1 MPTKQAEFAGLLKD
15 PARYARGILKH
26 DVWGTQARILRSVA
40 ENPRTAVKACHASG
54 KTFCAAEA
62 AMWWIT
68 RYPDGMVITTAP
80 TWTQVKDLLWGEMHK
95 AILGAEIDYPEPNQT
110 EIRLGPG
117 RYAMGLST
125 DQGVRFQG
133 FHGTVLIIMDE
144 APGVRPD
151 IWEAIEG
158 IRAGGKVHVLALG
171 NPTVSSGPFYDAFS
185 TQRTG
190 WETVTISAFDTPNLA
205 GLTLE
210 DLLALPEEELDD
222 NPRPYLVT
230 RRWVKEKYF
239 EWGPGHP
246 LWEARVMGRFPP
258 QSEDALVSLSWLEAS
273 REKPP
278 VHTTGTLKAGLDV
291 AGPGEDETV
300 LVIRDADSVVDMRSW
315 KNADPRGD
323 VVDALRPYKLRLE
336 TVNVDSVGIGYY
348 MARHLRDAGFPVRD
362 VNAGERSSRPER
374 YANVKAEGYWA
385 LRMRVE
391 AGEIRGL
398 IDETA
403 VSQLAGLRYEHNARG
418 QIVIESKEQ
427 ARKRG
432 VKSPDRAEA
441 LMLAFYERPYA
452 EIPDDLVASFDLFSE
467 ERPKKEKEE
476 PEGLDWGSLVAND
489 DGW

>member
-1 MPTKQAEFAGLLKD
+1 MPTKQAELADLLKD
-15 PARYARGILKH
+15 PPRYARGVLGH
-26 DVWGTQARILRSVA
+26 DVWETQARILRSVA
-40 ENPRTAVKACHASG
+40 RNPRTAVKACHASG

-95 AILGAEIDYPEPNQT
+95 AIDGSKIDYPEPNQT
-110 EIRLGPG
+110 ELRLGPG

-151 IWEAIEG
+151 IWEAVEG

-185 TQRTG
+185 AHRAG

-210 DLLALPEEELDD
+210 DLLALPDEALDD

-230 RRWVKEKYF
+230 RRWVKEKYY

-258 QSEDALVSLSWLEAS
+258 QSEDALISLAWVEAA
-273 REKPP
+273 REKPL
-278 VHTTGTLKAGLDV
+278 VHTTGVLRAGLDV

-300 LVIRDADSVVDMRSW
+300 LVVRDGESVVDMRVWSSP
-315 KNADPRGD
+315 DPRGEALE
-323 VVDALRPYKLRLE
+323 ALRPHKLRL
-336 TVNVDSVGIGYY
+336 TSLNVDADGIGYY
-348 MARHLRDAGFPVRD
+348 MALHLRDAGFPV
-362 VNAGERSSRPER
+362 NQIKAGLPAARKERF
-374 YANVKAEGYWA
+374 YNVKAEAYWG
-385 LRMRVE
+385 LRMRLQS
-391 AGEIRGL
+391 GEIRGL
-398 IDETA
+398 TDETA
-403 VSQLAGLRYEHNARG
+403 ISQLAGLRYEHNARG
-418 QIVIESKEQ
+418 QVVIESKEK

-452 EIPDDLVASFDLFSE
+452 EVPEGLVESFDAFEE
-467 ERPKKEKEE
+467 ERPRRREE
-476 PEGLDWGSLVAND
+476 TGYDAFGGLVAND
-489 DGW
+489 SW